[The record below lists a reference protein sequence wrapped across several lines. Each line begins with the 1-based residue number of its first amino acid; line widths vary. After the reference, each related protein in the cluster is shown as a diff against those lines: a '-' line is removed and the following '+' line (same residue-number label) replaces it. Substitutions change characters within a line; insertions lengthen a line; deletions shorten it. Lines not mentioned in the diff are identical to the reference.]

1 MPTIHVTNRSGKKY
15 TLKADNGL
23 TLMEPLRE
31 IDDSIE
37 ALCGGMCSCA
47 SCHIFISP
55 EWFKKVPGPQ
65 SDETELLEG
74 TETFR
79 AAESRLACQVKVTDA
94 VDGMVLTVAP
104 EE

>member
-1 MPTIHVTNRSGKKY
+1 MPTIYVTNRSGKKY
-15 TLKADNGL
+15 TLKVDNGL

-37 ALCGGMCSCA
+37 ALCGGMCYYA
-47 SCHIFISP
+47 SCHVFISP
-55 EWFKKVPGPQ
+55 EWFEKVPGPQ

-74 TETFR
+74 TETYR
-79 AAESRLACQVKVTDA
+79 GAESRLACQVKVTDA
-94 VDGMVLTVAP
+94 MDGMTIIVAP

>member
-1 MPTIHVTNRSGKKY
+1 
-15 TLKADNGL
+15 
-23 TLMEPLRE
+23 
-31 IDDSIE
+31 
-37 ALCGGMCSCA
+37 
-47 SCHIFISP
+47 
-55 EWFKKVPGPQ
+55 VPGPQ

-94 VDGMVLTVAP
+94 VDGMVLIVAP